1 MYHEV
6 LSILDVATV
15 KNLELISNMHD
26 PKSSHSLFGI
36 LNYTKTQQGG

>member
-1 MYHEV
+1 MYHKV